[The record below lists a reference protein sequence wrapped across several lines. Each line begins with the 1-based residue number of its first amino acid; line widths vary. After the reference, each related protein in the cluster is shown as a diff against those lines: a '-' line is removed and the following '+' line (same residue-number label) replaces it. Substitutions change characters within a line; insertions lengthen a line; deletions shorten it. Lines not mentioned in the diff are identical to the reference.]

1 MIAYYNGRFMEK
13 DEIHISPD
21 DRGFLFSDSLY
32 EVIRYYPDLLFRPEA
47 HIRRLNHG
55 AEHLGL
61 ACRDFSRLIPVAR
74 DLIHKNQRAEQ
85 DALVYI
91 QVTRGTAPRSH
102 PFPEP
107 APEPTVYMCVS
118 GFDPAVKDRQRKTG
132 IHAITVPDIRWARCD
147 MKTTGLTANVLAHQQ
162 AAENNAGEAI
172 FVRDGVL
179 MEGTHANFM
188 AVFGNTVTTAP
199 LSNYILGGITR
210 ETVLDLCRELNIRT
224 SMEPVYENQ
233 IHLASE
239 LFITGTTTEIT
250 PIVTL
255 NTRSVGNAT
264 PGPVAKALQAAFSS
278 KIQQLQK
285 HHPWFSPMK
294 KDKNSLKHSKNR

>member
-1 MIAYYNGRFMEK
+1 MTAYFNGRFMEK
-13 DEIHISPD
+13 DEIRISPD

-32 EVIRYYPDLLFRPEA
+32 EVIRYYPGLLFRPEA

-55 AEHLGL
+55 ADHLRL
-61 ACRDFSRLIPVAR
+61 ACRDFSRLVPVAR
-74 DLIHKNQRAEQ
+74 DLIRQNNLTDQ

-91 QVTRGTAPRSH
+91 QVTRGTAPRNH
-102 PFPEP
+102 PFPDP
-107 APEPTVYMCVS
+107 VPEPTVYMCVS

-147 MKTTGLTANVLAHQQ
+147 MKTTGLTANILASQQ
-162 AAENNAGEAI
+162 AAEKQAGEAI

-179 MEGTHANFM
+179 MEGTHSNFM
-188 AVFGNTVTTAP
+188 AVFDNTVTTAP

-210 ETVLDLCRELNIRT
+210 GTVLDLCRELNIRT
-224 SMEPVYENQ
+224 SREPVYDNR

-239 LFITGTTTEIT
+239 LMITGTTTEIT

-255 NTRSVGNAT
+255 NTKPVGNGT
-264 PGPVAKALQAAFSS
+264 PGPVAQALQAAFST
-278 KIQQLQK
+278 KIQQMQK
-285 HHPWFSPMK
+285 QAPWFSPVK
-294 KDKNSLKHSKNR
+294 KGGNA

>member
-1 MIAYYNGRFMEK
+1 MTAYFNGRFMEK
-13 DEIHISPD
+13 DEIRISPD

-32 EVIRYYPDLLFRPEA
+32 EVIRYYPGLLFRPEA

-55 AEHLGL
+55 ADHLRL
-61 ACRDFSRLIPVAR
+61 ACRNFSHLIPVAR
-74 DLIHKNQRAEQ
+74 DLIRKNHLADQ

-91 QVTRGTAPRSH
+91 QVTRGTAPRNH
-102 PFPEP
+102 AFPDP
-107 APEPTVYMCVS
+107 APKTTVYMCVS
-118 GFDPAVKDRQRKTG
+118 CFDPAVKDRQRKTG

-147 MKTTGLTANVLAHQQ
+147 MKTTGLTANVLASQQ
-162 AAENNAGEAI
+162 AAEKKAGEAI

-224 SMEPVYENQ
+224 SQEPVYENR

-239 LFITGTTTEIT
+239 LMITGTTTEIT

-255 NTRSVGNAT
+255 NTKPVGNGA

-278 KIQQLQK
+278 KIKQMQK
-285 HHPWFSPMK
+285 QDPWFSPMK
-294 KDKNSLKHSKNR
+294 KGENSLNHSENP

>member
-1 MIAYYNGRFMEK
+1 MTAYFNGRFMEK
-13 DEIHISPD
+13 DEIRISPD

-32 EVIRYYPDLLFRPEA
+32 EVIRYYPGLLFRPEA

-55 AEHLGL
+55 ADHLRL
-61 ACRDFSRLIPVAR
+61 ACRDFSRLVPAAR
-74 DLIHKNQRAEQ
+74 DLIRQNNLTDQ

-91 QVTRGTAPRSH
+91 QVTRGAAPRNH
-102 PFPEP
+102 PFPDP
-107 APEPTVYMCVS
+107 VPEPTVYMCVS

-147 MKTTGLTANVLAHQQ
+147 MKTTGLTANILASQQ
-162 AAENNAGEAI
+162 AAEKQAGEAI

-179 MEGTHANFM
+179 MEGTHSNFM
-188 AVFGNTVTTAP
+188 AVFDNTVTTAP

-210 ETVLDLCRELNIRT
+210 GTVLDLCRELNIRT
-224 SMEPVYENQ
+224 SREPVYDNR

-239 LFITGTTTEIT
+239 LMITGTTTEIT

-255 NTRSVGNAT
+255 NTTPVGNGT
-264 PGPVAKALQAAFSS
+264 PGPVAQALQAAFST
-278 KIQQLQK
+278 KIQQMQK
-285 HHPWFSPMK
+285 QAPWFSPVK
-294 KDKNSLKHSKNR
+294 KGGNA

>member
-1 MIAYYNGRFMEK
+1 MTAYFNGRFMKK
-13 DEIHISPD
+13 DEIRISPD

-32 EVIRYYPDLLFRPEA
+32 EVIRYYPGLLYRPEA

-55 AEHLGL
+55 AAHLKL
-61 ACRDFSRLIPVAR
+61 ASKDFSHLIPIAR
-74 DLIHKNQRAEQ
+74 DLIRQNHLADQ

-91 QVTRGTAPRSH
+91 QVTRGAAPRNH
-102 PFPEP
+102 PFPDP
-107 APEPTVYMCVS
+107 APEPTVYICVS

-147 MKTTGLTANVLAHQQ
+147 MKTTGLTANVLANQQ
-162 AAENNAGEAI
+162 AVENGAVEAI

-179 MEGTHANFM
+179 MEGTHSNFM
-188 AVFGNTVTTAP
+188 AVFDNTVTTAP

-210 ETVLDLCRELNIRT
+210 ETVLDLCRDLDIRVLQ
-224 SMEPVYENQ
+224 EPVYESR

-239 LFITGTTTEIT
+239 LMITGTTTEIT

-255 NTRSVGNAT
+255 NGRPVGNGS
-264 PGPVAKALQAAFSS
+264 PGPKAAELQTAFFQ
-278 KIQQLQK
+278 KIK
-285 HHPWFSPMK
+285 ARDFT
-294 KDKNSLKHSKNR
+294 DT